1 MDRNK
6 CVIIVPIY
14 KSKFDWD
21 EYNSINQLFKILG
34 NYDIICIHPQS
45 LDLTYYQNNFN
56 FTDYYQFWDSYFND
70 YPKGYNSLLLNEGF
84 YECFDK
90 YEYML
95 IYQPDCWVFRD
106 ELEYWINKE
115 YDFIGAPQ
123 ILRSPYYE
131 NAQTFIGNGGFS
143 LRKISAFIYVC
154 KNFKYMINSLI
165 EICDHEI
172 GEDHIF
178 IWLLNSGINIKFN
191 LPNFYESSFF
201 AFDTNPGILYNL
213 TDKKLPFGCHAYKKV
228 IDNKFWNDFICY
240 DKKRYSIVTFLFGDY
255 DKLKDPYIIDE
266 TAEYI
271 CITDRTDLESNIWR
285 FENITEYDISNY
297 NDWQKTLIA
306 RYTVLNHITTDQCI
320 IVDASIQ
327 IKKSLSKFI
336 DLNSIN
342 DVGFVIHPFRESYL
356 DEFDEWIKTRDLDY
370 QQKEDFINFCNKH
383 AFDYNNAKCFIMS
396 TVMFIRKT
404 DTTISL
410 FNTVL
415 NELMNNYDFSIRIDQ
430 LYLSVIFFRYYPEI
444 IREYYSYQIL
454 NSDYFSYHYH
464 NSELTHEGD
473 YDYDLSKLEIR
484 NVYYKNSLCKYL
496 T

>member
-1 MDRNK
+1 MK
-6 CVIIVPIY
+6 CLSNPPNNSFIY
-14 KSKFDWD
+14 KSTNINTIGFFSKIGADDSFLQT
-21 EYNSINQLFKILG
+21 ESCISNINRNCFYNIKEFN
-34 NYDIICIHPQS
+34 HS
-45 LDLTYYQNNFN
+45 LDDNNLIKVKR
-56 FTDYYQFWDSYFND
+56 QRHIR
-70 YPKGYNSLLLNEGF
+70 LNR
-84 YECFDK
+84 C
-90 YEYML
+90 
-95 IYQPDCWVFRD
+95 IFRH
-106 ELEYWINKE
+106 N
-115 YDFIGAPQ
+115 
-123 ILRSPYYE
+123 
-131 NAQTFIGNGGFS
+131 
-143 LRKISAFIYVC
+143 
-154 KNFKYMINSLI
+154 
-165 EICDHEI
+165 
-172 GEDHIF
+172 
-178 IWLLNSGINIKFN
+178 
-191 LPNFYESSFF
+191 
-201 AFDTNPGILYNL
+201 
-213 TDKKLPFGCHAYKKV
+213 
-228 IDNKFWNDFICY
+228 
-240 DKKRYSIVTFLFGDY
+240 
-255 DKLKDPYIIDE
+255 
-266 TAEYI
+266 
-271 CITDRTDLESNIWR
+271 
-285 FENITEYDISNY
+285 ISNY

-356 DEFDEWIKTRDLDY
+356 DEFDEWIKTRNLDY